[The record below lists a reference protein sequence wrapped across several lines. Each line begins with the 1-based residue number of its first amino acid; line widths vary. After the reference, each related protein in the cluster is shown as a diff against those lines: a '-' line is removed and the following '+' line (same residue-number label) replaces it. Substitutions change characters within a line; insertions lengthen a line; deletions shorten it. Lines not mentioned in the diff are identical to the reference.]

1 MRLLRLFLLVLCVT
15 LACAAA
21 RAADAPPPP
30 APGNENSKDEPVD
43 PDVLHKV
50 HKLIR
55 GTLSS
60 DDKEREKAWNDIRD
74 MGNLAVPGLIGVYRQ
89 KTTTPEEVR
98 SILLALG
105 DSKDPRAGPALA
117 ELLTSTDKSVR
128 RDAARAMGDSGYKG
142 GIPALE
148 KVAQDVKEDEDV
160 RLFAGS
166 AAAKLGDADAL
177 KVLSAL
183 LKSTRP
189 EIRSRAVFAIGKN
202 GGVAHVAEIEKALED
217 TDASVREDAVEALRL
232 LGKEPVWPGLI
243 KATSDTDYKIR
254 GAAMDALRQVTKQK
268 FDNDPKKWQDWFKNG
283 AKPEAPKSDEEK
295 ANDAANKDLKEKVKD
310 KLKSRDKSDESKTD
324 DGMDGTSSEGKD
336 D

>member
-1 MRLLRLFLLVLCVT
+1 MRLLRLFLLVLPFT
-15 LACAAA
+15 LAFDAAC
-21 RAADAPPPP
+21 AADAPGPTPPKEIP
-30 APGNENSKDEPVD
+30 KDEPID

-148 KVAQDVKEDEDV
+148 KVAKDVKEDEDV
-160 RLFAGS
+160 RLFAAS
-166 AAAKLGDADAL
+166 AAAKLGSTDAL
-177 KVLSAL
+177 KVLSDLA
-183 LKSTRP
+183 KSTRP
-189 EIRSRAVFAIGKN
+189 EIRSRAIFAIGKN

-254 GAAMDALRQVTKQK
+254 GAAMDALRQLTRQK
-268 FDNDPKKWQDWFKNG
+268 FDNDPKKWQEWFKNG
-283 AKPEAPKSDEEK
+283 AKPPETPKADDEKSDDTVK
-295 ANDAANKDLKEKVKD
+295 PLKEKA
-310 KLKSRDKSDESKTD
+310 KSRDKTDEPKSD
-324 DGMDGTSSEGKD
+324 DGMDSTEKDGKD